1 MTASWVTQLSM
12 EPVLIGVGVDNKAV
26 THRLI
31 TDGGSFTVNLWP
43 SEDTRVFV
51 KFSKPAERQDST
63 LNGRAVHLGTTGAP
77 IFEEAL
83 AWLDC
88 EVRQSIDLGTHTL
101 FVGEVVDAGVNDDEQ
116 RAAAMSDTR
125 MKYGGVKRV
134 ATDRIFGPRSVMEV
148 SVEGRVVIVTGA
160 SRGIG
165 LATALEFARS
175 GAEGITITSRKP
187 ENIEAAAAE
196 LIESGVPA
204 DLLLALPA
212 RADDEDSANE
222 TVSATVERFGSCDI
236 LVNNAGTNPSAG
248 TLMEVDLGASDKTWA
263 VNLRAPLLWVRA
275 AYRGWMEKNGGSVVN
290 VSSVGGLRPSPITGS
305 YNISK
310 AGLVH
315 MTRQLAHELA
325 PSIRVNAV
333 APGVVKTRLSELL
346 WQDEPA
352 AARMHPLGRL
362 GTPED
367 VAAAIVF
374 LASDAAGWITG
385 VTLPVDGGLTEASSS
400 GIA

>member
-1 MTASWVTQLSM
+1 
-12 EPVLIGVGVDNKAV
+12 
-26 THRLI
+26 
-31 TDGGSFTVNLWP
+31 
-43 SEDTRVFV
+43 
-51 KFSKPAERQDST
+51 
-63 LNGRAVHLGTTGAP
+63 
-77 IFEEAL
+77 
-83 AWLDC
+83 
-88 EVRQSIDLGTHTL
+88 
-101 FVGEVVDAGVNDDEQ
+101 
-116 RAAAMSDTR
+116 
-125 MKYGGVKRV
+125 
-134 ATDRIFGPRSVMEV
+134 MEV
-148 SVEGRVVIVTGA
+148 SVTGKVVIVTGA

-165 LATALEFARS
+165 QETALEFARS
-175 GAEGITITSRKP
+175 GAEGVTITSRKP
-187 ENIEAAAAE
+187 ENIEAAAAG
-196 LIESGVPA
+196 LIEAGVPA
-204 DLLLALPA
+204 DRLLALPA
-212 RADDEDSANE
+212 RADSEESADE
-222 TVSATVERFGSCDI
+222 TVAATIERFGSCDI

-248 TLMEVDLGASDKTWA
+248 ALMEVDLGASDKTWA

-275 AYRGWMEKNGGSVVN
+275 AYGGWMGKNGGSVVN

-315 MTRQLAHELA
+315 MTRQLAFELA

-333 APGVVKTRLSELL
+333 APGVVKTRLSEML